1 MMDVALINDGPV
13 GVSFTCVDD
22 GVVTLEINTDPPP
35 MDLPSEPMST
45 SFRGDMSLDDLMNDV
60 QKLSTSHEF
69 VLPKELLE

>member
-1 MMDVALINDGPV
+1 
-13 GVSFTCVDD
+13 
-22 GVVTLEINTDPPP
+22 